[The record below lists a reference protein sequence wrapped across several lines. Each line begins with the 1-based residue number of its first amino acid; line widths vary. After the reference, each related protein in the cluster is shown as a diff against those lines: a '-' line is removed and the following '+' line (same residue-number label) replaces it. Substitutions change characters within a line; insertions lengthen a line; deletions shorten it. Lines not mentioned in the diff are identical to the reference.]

1 MNKSI
6 LIVLTCI
13 ASSTAIA
20 QEKSYEFGLSNSV
33 SNPQRETVTDWLLE
47 QQRKSPASQQ
57 SELPAQL
64 YVDSQRRI
72 GDTFKSKIPESLQ
85 EKANSMKK
93 SSN

>member
-1 MNKSI
+1 MNKWI
-6 LIVLTCI
+6 LITLTCV
-13 ASSTAIA
+13 ASSGVFS
-20 QEKSYEFGLSNSV
+20 QEKSYEFGLSDSV

-72 GDTFKSKIPESLQ
+72 GDTFKSKIPDSLQ

-93 SSN
+93 ASN